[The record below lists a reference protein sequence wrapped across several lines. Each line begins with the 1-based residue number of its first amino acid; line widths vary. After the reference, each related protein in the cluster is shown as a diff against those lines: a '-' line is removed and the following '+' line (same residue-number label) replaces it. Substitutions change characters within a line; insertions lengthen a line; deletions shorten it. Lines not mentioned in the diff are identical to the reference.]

1 MYSIE
6 EAKELFSG
14 DDSVKIKFRK
24 SIKPLSIFEG
34 LTVDDVNMIDFESWS
49 FPKSDIW
56 LNVSIPSED
65 DFCKKLDISVGFTGV
80 LYCVLLYVAPPVR
93 FRGYYTYREFNTLDE
108 VYTYILDHVI
118 NVGDPSVYPRYVELS

>member
-14 DDSVKIKFRK
+14 EGSVKIKFRK
-24 SIKPLSIFEG
+24 LVKPLSIFEG
-34 LTVDDVNMIDFESWS
+34 LTVDDINMIDFESWS

-65 DFCKKLDISVGFTGV
+65 DFCKKLDISVGFTGDR
-80 LYCVLLYVAPPVR
+80 YCVFIFLDILVGS
-93 FRGYYTYREFNTLDE
+93 RGYYSYNQFGTIEE
-108 VYTYILDHVI
+108 VYRYILGTFREQ
-118 NVGDPSVYPRYVELS
+118 GDPDVIEKYVEIE